1 MTNSNKKTFAF
12 TLTGAAPLI
21 ISAVLAFA
29 VLTIFSACPNNAGGS
44 GDNTGSGSSG
54 GGGVTPPAPSTDK
67 TYTVDGVSFTLKNI
81 DAVSGKNIGH
91 DDENNNKPHPVSISA
106 YYIGETEVTQELWS
120 KVMSGN
126 PSNFTG
132 NLKKPVEKVSW
143 LNCIAFCNELTKK
156 VTELGAGECVYYKD
170 AAFSIAYTAA
180 DAASNTI
187 PHAKWT
193 AKGFRLPTE
202 AEWEWAALGG
212 TQNKWAGTNEKAQ
225 LKNYAWYVNTDGG
238 DANNTTHEVGI
249 KRANGYGLRD
259 MSGNVQE
266 WCWDIYDNNLPNPLP
281 PDYTGAAAGSDTYR
295 VARGGNWGVGSND
308 AACSYRTAADQ
319 EASGASENI
328 GLRVVRR
335 L

>member
-12 TLTGAAPLI
+12 TLTGAASLI

-29 VLTIFSACPNNAGGS
+29 VLTIFSACSNSAGGS
-44 GDNTGSGSSG
+44 
-54 GGGVTPPAPSTDK
+54 GGGVTPPTTTDK
-67 TYTVDGVSFTLKNI
+67 TYTVDGVRFTLKNI
-81 DAVSGKNIGH
+81 DAVSNKNIGH
-91 DDENNNKPHPVSISA
+91 TDQGDNPLHPVSISA

-132 NLKKPVEKVSW
+132 KPKNPVEKVSW
-143 LNCIAFCNELTKK
+143 LNCIVFCNELTKK

-170 AAFSIAYTAA
+170 AAFSTAYTAA

-238 DANNTTHEVGI
+238 DANNTTHEVGT
-249 KRANGYGLRD
+249 KTANGYGLRD

-281 PDYTGAAAGSDTYR
+281 PDYTGAASGTDR
-295 VARGGNWGVGSND
+295 VVRGGHWGTDSND
-308 AACSYRTAADQ
+308 AACAYRTVADQ
-319 EASGASENI
+319 TSPGSENI
-328 GLRVVRR
+328 GLRIVRR